1 MLHVLIS
8 AEHFSSVVPIS
19 LQVFMSASIKP
30 NLSEFVLPRTHLN
43 RFEPNDA
50 FPIWR
55 LVFVDA
61 TDVYLCQCV
70 CVCVRT
76 RMCVRA
82 CAHASERGI
91 EPELKQL
98 KCHSCDISAF
108 ISDFRKRVAFP
119 ASGKRISARA
129 LIESKI
135 SAVA

>member
-19 LQVFMSASIKP
+19 LQVFMSASMKP

-70 CVCVRT
+70 CVYACVHVCVYVLART
-76 RMCVRA
+76 R
-82 CAHASERGI
+82 ASEG
-91 EPELKQL
+91 
-98 KCHSCDISAF
+98 
-108 ISDFRKRVAFP
+108 
-119 ASGKRISARA
+119 
-129 LIESKI
+129 
-135 SAVA
+135 